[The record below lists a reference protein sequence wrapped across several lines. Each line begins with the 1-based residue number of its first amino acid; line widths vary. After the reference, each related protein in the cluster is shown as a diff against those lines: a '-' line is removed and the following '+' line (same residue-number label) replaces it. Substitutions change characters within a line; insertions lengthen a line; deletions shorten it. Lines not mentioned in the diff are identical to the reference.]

1 MSAENTTIVKFI
13 ESILFEEYKKADT
26 FLNQIV
32 EKKMRGKVKCACED
46 EETQPFKSEK
56 RNENNGKT
64 SSQKRRRQKKGDKE
78 KPEWLKKIKK
88 K

>member
-26 FLNQIV
+26 LLNQIV
-32 EKKMRGKVKCACED
+32 EEKMKGKVKCACED
-46 EETQPFKSEK
+46 EKTEPFEK
-56 RNENNGKT
+56 K
-64 SSQKRRRQKKGDKE
+64 KAKKKKGKANEEKAENEDNK

>member
-26 FLNQIV
+26 LLNQIV
-32 EKKMRGKVKCACED
+32 EEKMKGKVECACED
-46 EETQPFKSEK
+46 EKTDPFKKK
-56 RNENNGKT
+56 RGKA
-64 SSQKRRRQKKGDKE
+64 KNKDNKKPK
-78 KPEWLKKIKK
+78 WLKKIKK

>member
-32 EKKMRGKVKCACED
+32 EKKMRGKVKCACKNKKTE
-46 EETQPFKSEK
+46 PFKRK
-56 RNENNGKT
+56 RGKANGGKAENEDNK
-64 SSQKRRRQKKGDKE
+64 
-78 KPEWLKKIKK
+78 KPEWLEKIKK
-88 K
+88 N

>member
-26 FLNQIV
+26 LLNQIV
-32 EKKMRGKVKCACED
+32 EEKMKGKVECACED
-46 EETQPFKSEK
+46 EKTDPFKK
-56 RNENNGKT
+56 K
-64 SSQKRRRQKKGDKE
+64 KAKKKKGKAGNEDNK
-78 KPEWLKKIKK
+78 KPKWLKKIKK